1 MFIGIDQVVDGP
13 AGMENSSMILVSAMK
28 PDGSQGCFGEFFC
41 KIHGKL
47 PCLNYF
53 TFSCLGIHQVDGDIE
68 IIAEKHHRTIGG
80 INSRRQEIAYKMYLR
95 KISIEEI
102 INQTKLDYNSIEQT
116 IQKRQPKNSKK
127 IKTKEVDNIFI
138 SINKNDYIELEND
151 VKSMKSD
158 IYQIKNVV
166 KELVEMM
173 KAVYEFEDT

>member
-1 MFIGIDQVVDGP
+1 METNKYRNKDYWDMVRISNEDKEYPSNMGQKWSDEEEISLLEELNNNIAIGI
-13 AGMENSSMILVSAMK
+13 
-28 PDGSQGCFGEFFC
+28 
-41 KIHGKL
+41 
-47 PCLNYF
+47 
-53 TFSCLGIHQVDGDIE
+53 
-68 IIAEKHHRTIGG
+68 IAQTHNRTIGG
-80 INSRRQEIAYKMYLR
+80 INSRRQEIAYKMYL
-95 KISIEEI
+95 KNVSFEEI
-102 INQTKLDYNSIEQT
+102 IKQTKLDYNCIEQT

-158 IYQIKNVV
+158 IYQIKNIV